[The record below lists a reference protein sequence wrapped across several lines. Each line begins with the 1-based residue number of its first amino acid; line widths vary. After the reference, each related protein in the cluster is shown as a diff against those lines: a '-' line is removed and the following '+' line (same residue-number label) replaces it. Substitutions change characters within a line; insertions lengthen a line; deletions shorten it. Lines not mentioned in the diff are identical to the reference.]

1 MAEANEKIVELHQ
14 LFMESSGVCTDTR
27 KIVKDSLFFALK
39 GASFNGN
46 DFALQALEQGA
57 KYAVVD
63 NSALLERAGSS
74 NALILVDDVL
84 STLQALAR
92 YHRLRFH
99 IPVLALT
106 GTNGKTTTKELI
118 AAVLRKRYNVLATEG
133 NLNNHIGVPLT
144 LLKLDKSVQAAVI
157 EMGASSPGEIKRL
170 VEIVCPTFGL
180 ITSIGKAHLMGFGS
194 LDGVMQTKGELL
206 DDLLAHRRI
215 AFINVDNP
223 YIAQMLAKRQ
233 ELHYVPYGVVNDR
246 AEILP
251 CTLKNPTL
259 RLSIPNPLYGY
270 SEKTMLYP
278 RPTESQTKNKRITV
292 ESRLIGSY
300 NADNVLAALCVG
312 TYFGIPLSEAA
323 DAVREY
329 RPTNNRSQMVR
340 ARVALLLW
348 MPTMPTLQVCAPQ

>member
-14 LFMESSGVCTDTR
+14 LFMESAGVCTDTR

-63 NSALLERAGSS
+63 NPALLERAGSS

-84 STLQALAR
+84 SPLPALAR

-157 EMGASSPGEIKRL
+157 EMGASAPGEIKRL

-194 LDGVMQTKGELL
+194 LEGVMQTKGELMN
-206 DDLLAHRRI
+206 DPPAHRRI
-215 AFINVDNP
+215 A
-223 YIAQMLAKRQ
+223 
-233 ELHYVPYGVVNDR
+233 
-246 AEILP
+246 
-251 CTLKNPTL
+251 
-259 RLSIPNPLYGY
+259 
-270 SEKTMLYP
+270 
-278 RPTESQTKNKRITV
+278 
-292 ESRLIGSY
+292 
-300 NADNVLAALCVG
+300 
-312 TYFGIPLSEAA
+312 
-323 DAVREY
+323 
-329 RPTNNRSQMVR
+329 
-340 ARVALLLW
+340 
-348 MPTMPTLQVCAPQ
+348 